1 MKVFEDL
8 LLDADWSVNAGSW
21 MWHSNSSFFQQFFS
35 CYCPVRFGRKA
46 DPNGEFIRKYLPVL
60 KNFPTEHIHDPWTA
74 SEDVQKA
81 SNCVIGRDYPVP
93 MVNHS
98 EISAINSQRMRQ
110 VFLQLKKYR
119 GPASTPKYPCGLCGI
134 GVKYSGIKCTGP
146 CCNWYH
152 AGCANV
158 TDKRLKELKIEGAN
172 VWTCNGCTVST
183 RQQQEVSQRQE
194 ISLHSELE
202 IRSADSP
209 LKSYMSN
216 RPQNFPYLHNRTN
229 SLNNSLADIENSLV
243 ESNFLEDITNKE
255 DKLEM
260 AAKIGTT
267 LLEKNKLLEEKN
279 LRLVATIARTEEK
292 LEEL

>member
-1 MKVFEDL
+1 M
-8 LLDADWSVNAGSW
+8 
-21 MWHSNSSFFQQFFS
+21 
-35 CYCPVRFGRKA
+35 
-46 DPNGEFIRKYLPVL
+46 
-60 KNFPTEHIHDPWTA
+60 
-74 SEDVQKA
+74 
-81 SNCVIGRDYPVP
+81 
-93 MVNHS
+93 
-98 EISAINSQRMRQ
+98 
-110 VFLQLKKYR
+110 YR
-119 GPASTPKYPCGLCGI
+119 GGSTRRRRHRGGQAKLSTKTQTYFSLSLI
-134 GVKYSGIKCTGP
+134 HTTGP

-152 AGCANV
+152 AGCANL

-194 ISLHSELE
+194 ISLHSELEE

-267 LLEKNKLLEEKN
+267 LLEKIKLLEEKN

-292 LEEL
+292 LEELEENEKNHINKIESLSQELRDSELQLNKEKEFQLELQNLFEEQDIKSQKLIDLNLTKI